1 MRLAVIADIHGN
13 DVALQVVLAH
23 AADRAVDSYVCLGDV
38 AATGPFPVE
47 TIERVAAL
55 SCPVVMGNTD
65 DILLGGKDETTDDDF
80 IARILEID
88 MWCAAALSDVHR
100 AHIRRYA
107 PTVSLGDGALLAF
120 HGTPAS
126 YDEKIELD
134 ASEEF
139 LASALDRG
147 ARVYCGGHWHFQN
160 LRRFADRFYVNPGSV
175 GMTYDQTSGDARLIP
190 LADYAIVTM
199 DGAEFRGVEFHQLR
213 YDPAPLFDAARERG
227 MPQREWWLGL
237 WSTEARSSQEV
248 Q

>member
-1 MRLAVIADIHGN
+1 MRIAVIADIHGN

-23 AADRAVDSYVCLGDV
+23 AAGRAVDSYVCLGDV

-55 SCPVVMGNTD
+55 GCPVVMGNAD
-65 DILLGGKDETTDDDF
+65 EILLGDEEQETDDDF

-88 MWCAAALSDVHR
+88 MWCAAALSDAHR
-100 AHIRRYA
+100 AHIRRYS
-107 PTVSLGDGALLAF
+107 PTVSLVDGALLAF

-134 ASEEF
+134 APEEF

-175 GMTYDQTSGDARLIP
+175 GMSYNQTSGDALLVP

-199 DGAEFRGVEFHQLR
+199 DEAEFGGADFYRLP
-213 YDPAPLFDAARERG
+213 YDPAPLFDAARERD
-227 MPQREWWLGL
+227 MPQLEWWLGL
-237 WSTEARSSQEV
+237 WSTQRSSS
-248 Q
+248 

>member
-1 MRLAVIADIHGN
+1 MRIAVIADIHGN
-13 DVALQVVLAH
+13 DVALQLVLAH
-23 AADRAVDSYVCLGDV
+23 AAELSVDSYLCLGDV

-55 SCPVVMGNTD
+55 GCPVVMGNTD
-65 DILLGGKDETTDDDF
+65 DILLGGKDEALDDDF
-80 IARILEID
+80 MARILEID
-88 MWCAAALSDVHR
+88 MWCAAALGDAHR

-107 PTVSLGDGALLAF
+107 PTVSLADGALLAF

-160 LRRFADRFYVNPGSV
+160 LRRFGDRFYINPGSV
-175 GMTYDQTSGDARLIP
+175 GMSYNQTSGDARVVP
-190 LADYAIVTM
+190 RAHYAIVTM
-199 DGAEFRGVEFHQLR
+199 DGAEFGGVEFHR
-213 YDPAPLFDAARERG
+213 IPYDPTSLFDAARKRG
-227 MPQREWWLGL
+227 MPHVEWWLEL
-237 WSTEARSSQEV
+237 WSTEESSSQEV
-248 Q
+248 